1 MLIVLFLSCC
11 ATPPSS
17 QPSCLASER
26 MPLRPW
32 RPSQAATSQIYCYYH
47 DCDYYHYH
55 SYCHYYIIHI
65 VGMRGGA
72 APLGRD
78 SRLGRSQTDG
88 CSHEGG
94 LAAAQSGDA
103 ASKNFTAQPQRLT
116 AARPLIEVRA
126 HNGMAAILATNWIL
140 FSRHRSTASTRS

>member
-1 MLIVLFLSCC
+1 MSDHIDAALDGAGVCDGGRDGAGVCLLLLVVDAISGRAAALAAGPLHVNFVVPFLLRYTALVS
-11 ATPPSS
+11 TQLPG
-17 QPSCLASER
+17 QR

-72 APLGRD
+72 APLGRG
-78 SRLGRSQTDG
+78 SRLGRSQ
-88 CSHEGG
+88 
-94 LAAAQSGDA
+94 
-103 ASKNFTAQPQRLT
+103 NP
-116 AARPLIEVRA
+116 
-126 HNGMAAILATNWIL
+126 
-140 FSRHRSTASTRS
+140 